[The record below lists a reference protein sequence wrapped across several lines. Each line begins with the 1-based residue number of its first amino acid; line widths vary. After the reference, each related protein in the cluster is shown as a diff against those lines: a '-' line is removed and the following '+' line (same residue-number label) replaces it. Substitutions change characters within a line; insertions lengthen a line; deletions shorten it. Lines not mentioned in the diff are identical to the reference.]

1 MHSEALSQTILLDN
15 FAGFAYLFANY
26 LIVSIPESQMARIHP
41 FRGLTYSPAL
51 AAKLDQLVTQPYDK
65 IDRALQEKYYARD
78 PHNVIRIIKSDETVT
93 NPESTYPG
101 AAATLKQWI
110 ADGTL
115 VEAKGPA
122 FYLYYQT
129 FNFLGN
135 KYVRKGFMASVMLDE
150 ENVKS
155 HEHTLAGPKAD
166 RLRLL
171 KALETNDELIFML
184 YSDPDGESVKLMDSI
199 AANHKPALECR
210 DDYGELHQVWV
221 ADDPETVAKLQT
233 LVSSCDL
240 FIADGHHRYETAC
253 NFKRECVEHG
263 WKPGENQGF
272 DHRMMGL
279 FPMEDPGLV
288 ILPTHRLIRNV
299 ENFSGPKLLAALGEN
314 FKITPLSS
322 AEALFAEMDT
332 FETDQVFGMK
342 AIGTNDEFYFL
353 ETREQ
358 GGPNRTLGVTILHST
373 ILENELGIDAKVL
386 SAGTHVDYVR
396 SRQESIDAVGKDGIQ
411 AAFILNPTSVE
422 DVKTVAAAGKR
433 MPQKSTDFYPKLLAG
448 LVMMKLDILK

>member
-1 MHSEALSQTILLDN
+1 
-15 FAGFAYLFANY
+15 
-26 LIVSIPESQMARIHP
+26 MARIQP

-51 AAKLDQLVTQPYDK
+51 AAKLDLLVTQPYDK
-65 IDRALQEKYYARD
+65 IDRPLQEKYYARD

-129 FNFLGN
+129 FNFLG
-135 KYVRKGFMASVMLDE
+135 KQYVRKGFMASVMLDE

-171 KALETNDELIFML
+171 HALETNDELIFML
-184 YSDPDGESVKLMDSI
+184 YSDPNGESVKLMDSV

-210 DDYGELHQVWV
+210 DDFGELHQVWI
-221 ADDPETVAKLQT
+221 ADDPKVVAELQK
-233 LVSSCDL
+233 LVSNCDL

-253 NFKRECVEHG
+253 NYKRESMAKG
-263 WKPGENQGF
+263 WKPVGNQGF

-299 ENFSGPKLLAALGEN
+299 ENFSAPKLLAALAAN

-322 AEALFAEMDT
+322 EEALFARMDAQNS
-332 FETDQVFGMK
+332 DQVFGMK
-342 AIGTNDEFYFL
+342 AIGTKDEFYFL
-353 ETREQ
+353 EANEHS
-358 GGPNRTLGVTILHST
+358 GPNRTLGVTILHST
-373 ILENELGIDAKVL
+373 ILENELGIDKQVL

-396 SRQESIDAVGKDGIQ
+396 SRKESIDAVGKDGIQ
-411 AAFILNPTSVE
+411 AAFILNPTSVD
-422 DVKTVAAAGKR
+422 DVKTVAAAGQR

-448 LVMMKLDILK
+448 LVMMKLDIQK